1 MDGLGLRGRPEPQ
14 GDSAAMY
21 VEAVVDGWRV
31 EAFDPSRR
39 LLLRAEMRLS
49 GDAWLKCRAE
59 PDGAGTRF
67 MQERRV
73 VPPGL
78 FGHLYWFA
86 MVPVY
91 LLLFPALATATGDRA
106 AVRRASDA
114 REGR

>member
-1 MDGLGLRGRPEPQ
+1 MRGRPEPQ

-21 VEAVVDGWRV
+21 VEAVVDAWRV
-31 EAFDPSRR
+31 EAFDPSRC
-39 LLLRAEMRLS
+39 LLLRAEMRLP
-49 GDAWLKCRAE
+49 GDAWLEFRAE

-67 MQERRV
+67 MQEGRV

-86 MVPVY
+86 MVPAH
-91 LLLFPALATATGDRA
+91 LLLFPALATAICDRA